1 MGSNCCYKYSLNTA
15 KLARLPAKVVI
26 VVVVVN
32 LNRKEF
38 IFRENT
44 FLHLL
49 TGHEL

>member
-15 KLARLPAKVVI
+15 KLARLPAKVVV